1 MGLDITVVMADW
13 NRLAR
18 IPADERLDVLDD
30 TVFPV
35 PWSDPVPAALAVAQ
49 PDGWVWPPEPT
60 WCARYSFYGTTGS
73 YSFHWHLAA
82 AWADIR
88 GSAAPDLRAALD
100 RFLGALIPEP
110 PDDGPAPAA
119 GFPDDPSPWH
129 PHVLLLC
136 TPDEIPVLARSWETA
151 APRLEELRAP
161 FDAECAGYSCRP
173 ATFDAAAALLHEWG
187 EVVAGAE
194 SRGWGLI
201 GLR

>member
-13 NRLAR
+13 DRLAR

-30 TVFPV
+30 AVFPDI
-35 PWSDPVPAALAVAQ
+35 WSDPDPAAPAAE
-49 PDGWVWPPEPT
+49 PDGWVWPPGPS
-60 WCARYSFYGTTGS
+60 WCARYQFHGTTGAH
-73 YSFHWHLAA
+73 SFHWHLAA

-88 GSAAPDLRAALD
+88 QSAAPDLRGALD
-100 RFLGALIPEP
+100 QFLGALVPEAP
-110 PDDGPAPAA
+110 ADGPAPAA
-119 GFPDDPSPWH
+119 GFPDDPSPWY

-136 TPDEIPVLARSWETA
+136 APDEIPGLARAWETA

-161 FDAECAGYSCRP
+161 FDAECAGWAGRP